1 MSVYFEFE
9 KRLHF
14 LWIVEDINGRG
25 TFYVNRRLKRIY
37 TDDHSIIQ
45 MVNQLLSIYRFMKV
59 KVVNL

>member
-37 TDDHSIIQ
+37 K
-45 MVNQLLSIYRFMKV
+45 VAIYRSGIWILHV
-59 KVVNL
+59 R